1 MSDGGL
7 KAPVV
12 AILDWRA
19 AAALTGNAGL
29 LRRAGI
35 AEAARRRHAVRAGDP
50 RSLLLRADGSAEL
63 GRFTAATTTRRLA
76 VSLEDIHARKAG
88 TVRRG

>member
-1 MSDGGL
+1 MSGAGV

-12 AILDWRA
+12 AVLDWRA

-35 AEAARRRHAVRAGDP
+35 AEAARRRHAVRAGEL
-50 RSLLLRADGSAEL
+50 RSLVLRADGAAEL
-63 GRFTAATTTRRLA
+63 GRFTAATTARRLVA
-76 VSLEDIHARKAG
+76 GIDDAQARKAG